1 MRFLF
6 LLLSFAVRI
15 FATNYEGEIYTWG
28 YGELIKNVLDSIH
41 LLMEAS
47 LPNI

>member
-6 LLLSFAVRI
+6 LLLSFAVSL

-41 LLMEAS
+41 MLVNAS
-47 LPNI
+47 GLA